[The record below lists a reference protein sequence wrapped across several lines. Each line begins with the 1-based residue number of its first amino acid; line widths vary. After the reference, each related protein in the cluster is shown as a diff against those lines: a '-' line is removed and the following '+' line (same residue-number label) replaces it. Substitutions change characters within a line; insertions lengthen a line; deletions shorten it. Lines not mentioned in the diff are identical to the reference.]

1 MTWLLKFPYNP
12 FAGWYP
18 PEGWERPDWW
28 TEDYDTA
35 VITQQQAFDTQQQE
49 HVSAATQQ
57 PIVATKAPT
66 AAVVTSPAQKIISVQ
81 IPQNATPGQAM
92 KVTVEGKQFQFTV
105 PPGTT
110 PGAIIQINIG
120 L

>member
-1 MTWLLKFPYNP
+1 M
-12 FAGWYP
+12 
-18 PEGWERPDWW
+18 
-28 TEDYDTA
+28 
-35 VITQQQAFDTQQQE
+35 
-49 HVSAATQQ
+49 SAAAQQ

-81 IPQNATPGQAM
+81 VPQDAIPGQMM

-105 PPGTT
+105 PTGTS

-120 L
+120 D